1 MVKYQLQ
8 KNIEEYDEKEKNKIE
23 EGCTFG
29 GPDVEPEAI
38 GDYTTE
44 EAAKKAL
51 ERYRSYVCKYTYGK
65 NSWYVVEEYAIV
77 VLQYDEDE
85 GWLNT
90 GDICEITAMPKP
102 EEWYER

>member
-29 GPDVEPEAI
+29 GSDVEPEAI

-44 EAAKKAL
+44 EAARKAL

-77 VLQYDEDE
+77 VLQYDADE
-85 GWLNT
+85 GWLYT
-90 GDICEITAMPKP
+90 GDICEIMAMPKP

>member
-38 GDYTTE
+38 GDYTN
-44 EAAKKAL
+44 
-51 ERYRSYVCKYTYGK
+51 GK
-65 NSWYVVEEYAIV
+65 WLRNSLI
-77 VLQYDEDE
+77 
-85 GWLNT
+85 
-90 GDICEITAMPKP
+90 
-102 EEWYER
+102 

>member
-1 MVKYQLQ
+1 MAY
-8 KNIEEYDEKEKNKIE
+8 IPIA
-23 EGCTFG
+23 
-29 GPDVEPEAI
+29 EAR
-38 GDYTTE
+38 GFTP
-44 EAAKKAL
+44 L
-51 ERYRSYVCKYTYGK
+51 LGKYTYGK

>member
-23 EGCTFG
+23 EGCTL
-29 GPDVEPEAI
+29 
-38 GDYTTE
+38 E
-44 EAAKKAL
+44 EAARKAL

>member
-8 KNIEEYDEKEKNKIE
+8 KNIEEYDEKDKNKIE

-44 EAAKKAL
+44 EAARKAL
-51 ERYRSYVCKYTYGK
+51 ERYRSYVCKYTYEKIAGTLSK
-65 NSWYVVEEYAIV
+65 NTPLWCFNMMKMKDGWILAIYV
-77 VLQYDEDE
+77 
-85 GWLNT
+85 
-90 GDICEITAMPKP
+90 K
-102 EEWYER
+102 